1 MAIVASGQMTLVD
14 MNDNKQ
20 LVSYIGSSQ
29 QRQVIFNPN
38 NNTYSPN
45 YSSANQV
52 LTPQLFIAG
61 NSTDIISSA
70 KSVRWFYQ
78 TNSTGS
84 LTEITASGSGYTLGT
99 GAVKTLTISSNVLAS
114 NTSMTYIVE
123 IVYTDTDTG
132 FDVLTKAEIELVKI
146 TNGSD
151 GADAINA
158 LAVVLSNEAHVIPSD
173 SAGGS
178 QNYSNSGT
186 TIRLYEGASELTYD
200 GTGTS
205 NGTWKV
211 TASGSGITAGSITD
225 SGTYATVGNAS
236 AMGGDTGKIT
246 YTITGKRANG
256 TTFSLTKDQ
265 TFTKSKQGIAGTSPT
280 AYTMIASADALQKDI
295 SNNFTPASITFTAK
309 SQTGNGT
316 IANYNARWV
325 IEDTTDLS
333 TWTARTVAPTTDE
346 SSKTYTP
353 SSANVKAVRVKMYV
367 AGGTTTLLDEQT
379 IPVVSDGATG
389 AKGDN
394 SIIGVVWTPEG
405 NTLKN
410 SEGTLK
416 AQMNIYNGT
425 AEVTSGITYK
435 WYIQDPSA
443 TASSGGDSDGGT
455 GWRLLNSTYNAGVT
469 NYTTKEITIPASAIA
484 SVESFLCVAT
494 YGGKKYKDVC
504 TVTDVTDPILV
515 TVIGMNTFKNGEGT
529 TELKAIL
536 YRNGAEID
544 SAGTEYTYTWSLYNQ
559 QNVKVTPTYTTTMT
573 GKTITVDGRDVDG
586 RANIICEVSK

>member
-14 MNDNKQ
+14 MNDSKQ
-20 LVSYIGSSQ
+20 IVAYIGSSQ

-45 YSSANQV
+45 YTSANQV

-61 NSTDIISSA
+61 NSTDIASSA
-70 KSVRWFYQ
+70 KSIRWFYQ
-78 TNSTGS
+78 TNGTGN

-99 GAVKTLTISSNVLAS
+99 GAVKTLTISSNVLQS
-114 NTSMTYIVE
+114 NTSMTYVAE

-151 GADAINA
+151 GTDALNA
-158 LAVVLSNEAHVIPSD
+158 LAVVLSNEAHVIP
-173 SAGGS
+173 ANENGGG
-178 QNYSNSGT
+178 QNYANSGT

-200 GTGTS
+200 GVGTS

-211 TASGSGITAGSITD
+211 VASGSGITAGGVTD
-225 SGTYATVGNAS
+225 SGTFATIGNAS
-236 AMGGDTGKIT
+236 TMGGDTAKIT
-246 YTITGKRANG
+246 YTITGKRADG
-256 TTFSLTKDQ
+256 GAISLTKEQ
-265 TFTKSKQGIAGTSPT
+265 TFTKSKQGISGSSPT
-280 AYTMIASADALQKDI
+280 AYTMISSADALQKNL
-295 SNNFTPASITFTAK
+295 SNVFTPTTITFTAK
-309 SQTGNGT
+309 SQTGNDA

-333 TWTARTVAPTTDE
+333 TWTVRTVAPTTDE
-346 SSKTYTP
+346 ATKTYTP
-353 SSANVKAVRVKMYV
+353 SSTSIKAVRVKMYM

-389 AKGDN
+389 GKGDN
-394 SIIGVVWTPEG
+394 SVIGVVWTPEG

-416 AQMNIYNGT
+416 AQMNVYNGT

-435 WYIQDPSA
+435 WYIQDPDA
-443 TASSGGDSDGGT
+443 TASSGGDSDGGA

-484 SVESFLCVAT
+484 SVESFMCVAT

-515 TVIGMNTFKNGEGT
+515 TVIGLNTFKNGQGT
-529 TELKAIL
+529 TELKAVL

-544 SAGTEYTYTWSLYNQ
+544 SAGSGYTYTWSLYNQ
-559 QNVKVTPTYTTTMT
+559 NNVKITPTYTATMT
-573 GKTITVDGRDVDG
+573 GKTITIDGRDVDG